1 MIENLIMF
9 GIYIAVAS
17 EAKGEARLIRNLDK
31 KNRFFKKFK
40 RGGFGYGFCKKSQP
54 TPSPHPVPTQAYAL

>member
-17 EAKGEARLIRNLDK
+17 EAKGGGARLIRNLDK
-31 KNRFFKKFK
+31 KYIFFKKFK
-40 RGGFGYGFCKKSQP
+40 TGGFDNGF
-54 TPSPHPVPTQAYAL
+54 V

>member
-17 EAKGEARLIRNLDK
+17 EAKGGARLIRNLDK
-31 KNRFFKKFK
+31 KIYLKKFK
-40 RGGFGYGFCKKSQP
+40 KGGFGSGF
-54 TPSPHPVPTQAYAL
+54 V